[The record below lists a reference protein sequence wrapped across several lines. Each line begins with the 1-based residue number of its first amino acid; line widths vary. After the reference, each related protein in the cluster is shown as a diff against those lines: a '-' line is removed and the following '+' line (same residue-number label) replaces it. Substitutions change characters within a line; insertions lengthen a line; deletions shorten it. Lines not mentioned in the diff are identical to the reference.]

1 MKQSRFPEER
11 IIAILREHEAGSQT
25 GMSAASTGQQ
35 RDVLQIEGQVWWPGL
50 IRSST
55 PQGLGRQSTKLKKL
69 LAEAMLDNA
78 MLKDLNSKKW

>member
-35 RDVLQIEGQVWWPGL
+35 RDVLQIEGQGCV
-50 IRSST
+50 
-55 PQGLGRQSTKLKKL
+55 K
-69 LAEAMLDNA
+69 
-78 MLKDLNSKKW
+78 